1 MGAFR
6 ILLLVASGL
15 LGLGLSAQSLKLKAK
30 EDFND
35 IVEPIITEGEREIY
49 RGLADFRSR
58 KYFQNIFWYKRN
70 PTPATTSNPY
80 RLKFFER
87 RQIARDQF
95 AEAGQPGFKTERGS
109 VYLLLGDPDDVI
121 QKKLQDSGLRTGYEE
136 TWIYNTYNLTLRFIY
151 DGVKPQ
157 YVLQDKAR
165 MNPILER
172 IRNLAVLDR
181 AEPYFF
187 KQTQLTL
194 PNLGFT
200 KDIENLVADDKRQLD
215 YHLTYGFYK
224 GDLNRTELLVGIT
237 FKDAS
242 DRGMDIHL
250 AAYDPYDN
258 KVEDFKKRVEPE
270 NGRLVSFSVVIEPD
284 QYDMVLRMMDR
295 DGRES
300 IDRQKIDVPRI
311 ALAQESSSSL
321 LAAPKLLSIPLQGF
335 QESKKFVFEDMF
347 FPITNDWSDFK
358 GNRLYLMQHFYNF
371 SNTPDVSYFLDHQ
384 PVEFKLE
391 SMVKDQFGLRTVV
404 SIPVNEI
411 SPGMHHIKSSYRD
424 ESGQLAIS
432 PLLWN
437 MGSGS
442 GSQGMLTQA
451 KVSEKIKMIHPSQ
464 ANAELLERVVV
475 RPDPS
480 LKVKTMY
487 VYLNGRLITQ
497 QDREPWEVF
506 IDAGQFSISGDN
518 TITAVMDTDQGL
530 FKVQKELIPLK
541 ADEKIKTRVVQIYFN
556 AFDPKLK
563 FIGDLDLDTL
573 SVEVDGEKATPRNV
587 QKIEEP
593 ITYCYVVDTSYSMKE
608 SFEGN
613 ISALRQFIQGMR
625 PQDRGYFVG
634 FDSNYFQYMEP
645 NQSKD
650 VLLAVAESLQVAR
663 PNPKQGDSLYLEN
676 ETFLYDAVISSIHTL
691 HQYSGRKVIILVSDG
706 IGKEGIYRR
715 NAMLSYARENDV
727 VIYSLWLDNNPEL
740 SDDETKF
747 LQKETGRAEK
757 VVRAIGLS
765 RFFAKK
771 DQRKNYIGTKIRKS
785 AINQGAVKILA
796 EESGG
801 FHYRIFK
808 ADRSLIRDYISDIE
822 SAVQTQYVMNL
833 DLPVSIKEQEVDI
846 TSSDPNI
853 AIRSKTHVKVRK
865 SNPLADE

>member
-6 ILLLVASGL
+6 ILLFA
-15 LGLGLSAQSLKLKAK
+15 GLGLLTTGLFGQSLKLKAK
-30 EDFND
+30 EDFRD
-35 IVEPIITEGEREIY
+35 IVEPIITEGEKDIY
-49 RGLADFRSR
+49 KSLPDFRSR

-80 RLKFFER
+80 RREFFER

-95 AEAGQPGFKTERGS
+95 AEADLPGFSTERGQ
-109 VYLLLGDPDDVI
+109 VYLLLGDPDDVV
-121 QKKLQDSGLRTGYEE
+121 QNKLDNSGLRTGYEE
-136 TWIYNTYNLTLRFIY
+136 IWIYNEFKLKLRFIY
-151 DGVKPQ
+151 DGVRPN
-157 YVLQDKAR
+157 YVLMDKDKVG
-165 MNPILER
+165 PQLER

-187 KQTQLTL
+187 KESQLTL

-200 KDIENLVADDKRQLD
+200 KDIENLVADDKRQLE
-215 YHLTYGFYK
+215 YELTYAFFK
-224 GDLNRTELLVGIT
+224 GDLNRTELFVGVT

-258 KVEDFKKRVEPE
+258 KVEDFKKRVSPK
-270 NGRLVSFSVVIEPD
+270 NGQLVSFSVVIEPD
-284 QYDMVLRMMDR
+284 QYDIVLRLMDR

-311 ALAQESSSSL
+311 ALAQPAASSL
-321 LAAPKLLSIPLQGF
+321 LAAPDLQTIPLQGF
-335 QESKKFVFEDMF
+335 QEPKKFVFEDLF
-347 FPITNDWSDFK
+347 FPITNDWSSFK
-358 GNRLYLMQHFYNF
+358 NDRLYLMQHFYNF
-371 SNTPDVSYFLDHQ
+371 TETPKVTYYLDHQ
-384 PVEFKLE
+384 PVEAKLE
-391 SMVKDQFGLRTVV
+391 RMVSDHWGYRTVV
-404 SIPVNEI
+404 SIPLTGVK
-411 SPGMHHIKSSYRD
+411 PGQHHIKSAYRD
-424 ESGQLAIS
+424 ETGQLAIS

-437 MGSGS
+437 MGAGSASGS
-442 GSQGMLTQA
+442 MLTQA
-451 KVSEKIKMIHPSQ
+451 RVSDKIKMIHPAQ
-464 ANAELLERVVV
+464 ANAELLERVVL
-475 RPDPS
+475 RPDPQ
-480 LKVKTMY
+480 LKVKAMY
-487 VYLNGRLITQ
+487 VFLNGRLITQ

-506 IDAGQFSISGDN
+506 VDSGQFSISGVN
-518 TITAVMDTDQGL
+518 TITAVMDTNEGL

-541 ADEKIKTRVVQIYFN
+541 ADEKIQTRVVQIYFN

-563 FIGDLDLDTL
+563 FISDLDLKSL
-573 SVEVDGEKATPRNV
+573 SVEVDGEPAQPKDIMKV
-587 QKIEEP
+587 DEP

-613 ISALRQFIQGMR
+613 ISAIRKFIQSMR

-634 FDSNYFQYMEP
+634 FNSDYHQYMEP

-650 VLLAVAESLQVAR
+650 VLLAVAESLQVAK
-663 PNPKQGDSLYLEN
+663 PNPKQGDQLYIEN
-676 ETFLYDAVISSIHTL
+676 ETYIYDAVISSIHTL

-706 IGKEGIYRR
+706 IGKEGHYRM

-771 DQRKNYIGTKIRKS
+771 DSRKNYIGQKIRKS

-808 ADRSLIRDYISDIE
+808 ADRSMIRDYIEDIE

-833 DLPVSIKEQEVDI
+833 ELPVSIKEQEVDI
-846 TSSDPNI
+846 FSSDPNV

-865 SNPLADE
+865 SNPLAE